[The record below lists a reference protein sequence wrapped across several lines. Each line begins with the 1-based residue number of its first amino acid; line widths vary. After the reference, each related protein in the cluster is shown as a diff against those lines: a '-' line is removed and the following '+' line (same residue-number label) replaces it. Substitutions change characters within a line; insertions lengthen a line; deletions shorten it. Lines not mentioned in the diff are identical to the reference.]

1 MTSDWAAI
9 RQEYEQGHL
18 SQSALAKKYGL
29 SRTAIHKRAKTES
42 WQVAGCRL
50 QVAGATTPPSPTSL
64 PGDALSIAHTGLHQL
79 AQHLQAETPLD
90 IKDHKL
96 LSDALAQYVK
106 VLLIAPQEETQETGL
121 FIDIGKLPAWKR
133 MELRRLLA
141 SDAPQ
146 GEAI

>member
-1 MTSDWAAI
+1 MSKGTYRKVPLPKNMVSHERLFRNEP
-9 RQEYEQGHL
+9 RQNHG
-18 SQSALAKKYGL
+18 
-29 SRTAIHKRAKTES
+29 
-42 WQVAGCRL
+42 RL